1 MQCSEYENLVTL
13 FFSPFPLAESSS
25 AWGGGAHGLSDAFVA
40 GFLWLDKLGVAAR
53 GGVEVVARQT
63 LYQACYALLRP
74 DLTPNPVSGSEEGK
88 GKGERERGRWRVRGR
103 GRAGRLVE

>member
-1 MQCSEYENLVTL
+1 MVTL
-13 FFSPFPLAESSS
+13 SFSGFTAAESSS

-74 DLTPNPVSGSEEGK
+74 DLTPNPVRGGD
-88 GKGERERGRWRVRGR
+88 GDGERE
-103 GRAGRLVE
+103 